1 MPIRKKYKFK
11 FIHIPRCGG
20 SGVEDNFDLFHQ
32 ENYWIPRFTHYF
44 SGCHFAPQHFTHQ
57 ILDSFLD
64 EEQQDWFSF
73 TVIRNP
79 YYRTLS
85 EYFYINKNFYNNPIE
100 NFNEEYFIKW
110 LREDLIQFNLDHK
123 LPQSTF
129 IDKPVD
135 LIIKL
140 EEINKGYSLLNKQ
153 FNTNL
158 FSTKA
163 NSGNIKTE
171 KILKSLSQD
180 TLDLIYIIFEQDF
193 IQFNY
198 SKLYKDG

>member
-1 MPIRKKYKFK
+1 MPISKKYKFK

-20 SGVEDNFDLFHQ
+20 SGVEDNFNLFYE
-32 ENYWIPRFTHYF
+32 ENYWVPRFTHQF
-44 SGCHFAPQHFTHQ
+44 SGVHFAPQHFTHQ

-64 EEQQDWFSF
+64 KEQQDWFSF
-73 TVIRNP
+73 TITRNP
-79 YYRTLS
+79 YYRTIS

-100 NFNEEYFIKW
+100 NFNEDYFVKW
-110 LREDLIQFNLDHK
+110 LKEDLIQFNLDHK

-140 EEINKGYSLLNKQ
+140 EELEEEYQKLNTK
-153 FNTNL
+153 FNTSL
-158 FSTKA
+158 FAKKA
-163 NSGNIKTE
+163 NTGNIESK
-171 KILKSLSQD
+171 KIIESLSQN
-180 TLDLIYIIFEQDF
+180 TLDLIYTIFEQDF

-198 SKLYKDG
+198 PKL